1 MGHGDEF
8 SWFIFS
14 CFNPSTNFYL
24 YVNLMGHPHFMELR
38 IKIAHQHSR
47 DMFYAKKSINKQMN
61 K

>member
-1 MGHGDEF
+1 MGHGDKF

-38 IKIAHQHSR
+38 IKIAHQHSC
-47 DMFYAKKSINKQMN
+47 DMFYAKKNHK
-61 K
+61 